1 MYSIVIPCYKSAQTI
16 EQVVSSTIDEMEKM
30 GRSEIEFALVNDCS
44 PDGGETIEKLREL
57 ALKYPCVKV
66 IDLAKNVGQHNAV
79 MAGLR
84 NVRGDVIIS
93 MDDDMQTRPSELGK
107 MFEAF
112 ERGYDVVYGCYPDKK
127 ESAFRLFGSWVNR
140 ICVTYCLQKP
150 KEIKSSSFWIM
161 RKYVKDSIIEYQG
174 AYTYLLGLILRTTH
188 NIRSVEVQ
196 HFSRECGVSGYTLK
210 SLLSLWSNIIGFS
223 SKPLHLAMDLGY
235 LLAGGSFAGIIIVII
250 KKMINPS
257 LTVGWASTIAAI
269 FFSLGV
275 MLIFMGLIGEYIGRM
290 YLQINHEPQYVIR
303 EKINFKDDEIWQE

>member
-44 PDGGETIEKLREL
+44 PDGGETIGKLREL